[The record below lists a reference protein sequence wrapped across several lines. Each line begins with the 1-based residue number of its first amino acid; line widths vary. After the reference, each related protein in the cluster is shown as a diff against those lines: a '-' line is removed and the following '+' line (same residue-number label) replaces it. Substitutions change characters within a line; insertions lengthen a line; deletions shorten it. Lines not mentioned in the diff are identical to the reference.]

1 MAHPT
6 LPLRRSRTL
15 AALKTVQSDEMT
27 KPQSKNQAEVDLL
40 DDIRNFTKQRSSIEK
55 DYAQSML
62 RLVGQFMQKRDANGY
77 HGDVDSNRSAFAVWR
92 TLLEESEKVYRA
104 RLVIAEQLMSQVSEM
119 AKSQKQTKVQLF
131 KKCHDLGNQLHGE
144 MQQSIKEVTKTYPA
158 TTTSGVVY
166 PGSPT
171 TNIQPNKARRTS
183 CGFSVPEVAASD
195 PMLGSSPQCIFTDSQ
210 SQTMIDATTTS
221 VDSSTLRSA
230 APPSST
236 SYSVLKGL
244 NGTVFAYGQTASGA
258 ALIDA
263 ARRRVV
269 DAKHGNETVRHAI
282 CAGNETLNAVDV
294 ETDSARRFGDLGAH
308 FQRVVDALEET
319 PQFLINFLY
328 VFQVHVFTS

>member
-144 MQQSIKEVTKTYPA
+144 MQQSIKEVTKAKKTYRELESVSA
-158 TTTSGVVY
+158 G
-166 PGSPT
+166 
-171 TNIQPNKARRTS
+171 ARKS
-183 CGFSVPEVAASD
+183 YHDAEN
-195 PMLGSSPQCIFTDSQ
+195 SSILHWVGKRP
-210 SQTMIDATTTS
+210 
-221 VDSSTLRSA
+221 V
-230 APPSST
+230 
-236 SYSVLKGL
+236 
-244 NGTVFAYGQTASGA
+244 
-258 ALIDA
+258 ALILPRRQVA
-263 ARRRVV
+263 SSIRVRRRPISNRIRLV
-269 DAKHGNETVRHAI
+269 ERR
-282 CAGNETLNAVDV
+282 AVFRYRRLRPPIPCSDRLL
-294 ETDSARRFGDLGAH
+294 SAFLPTANRR
-308 FQRVVDALEET
+308 Q
-319 PQFLINFLY
+319 
-328 VFQVHVFTS
+328 

>member
-144 MQQSIKEVTKTYPA
+144 MQQSIKEVTKAKKTYRELESVSA
-158 TTTSGVVY
+158 G
-166 PGSPT
+166 
-171 TNIQPNKARRTS
+171 ARKSYHDAENRLIL
-183 CGFSVPEVAASD
+183 PRRQVA
-195 PMLGSSPQCIFTDSQ
+195 SSIR
-210 SQTMIDATTTS
+210 
-221 VDSSTLRSA
+221 V
-230 APPSST
+230 
-236 SYSVLKGL
+236 
-244 NGTVFAYGQTASGA
+244 
-258 ALIDA
+258 
-263 ARRRVV
+263 RRRPISNRIRLV
-269 DAKHGNETVRHAI
+269 ERR
-282 CAGNETLNAVDV
+282 AVFRYRRLRPPIPCSDRLL
-294 ETDSARRFGDLGAH
+294 SAFLPTANRR
-308 FQRVVDALEET
+308 Q
-319 PQFLINFLY
+319 
-328 VFQVHVFTS
+328 